1 MTGFGLLGHTHE
13 LAAGSGL
20 AAEIDAAAVPAI
32 EGVLELLE
40 DDSAVAGGSRRNRR
54 DVDAFTTWGDVS
66 EPRQRLV
73 VDAMTSGGL
82 LAAVPAERAGEIDG
96 WVVGRLAEGEPGAI
110 SVL

>member
-1 MTGFGLLGHTHE
+1 M
-13 LAAGSGL
+13 
-20 AAEIDAAAVPAI
+20 
-32 EGVLELLE
+32 
-40 DDSAVAGGSRRNRR
+40 AGGSRRNRR
-54 DVDAFTTWGDVS
+54 DADAFTTWGDVP

-96 WVVGRLAEGEPGAI
+96 WVVGRLAAGEPGAI